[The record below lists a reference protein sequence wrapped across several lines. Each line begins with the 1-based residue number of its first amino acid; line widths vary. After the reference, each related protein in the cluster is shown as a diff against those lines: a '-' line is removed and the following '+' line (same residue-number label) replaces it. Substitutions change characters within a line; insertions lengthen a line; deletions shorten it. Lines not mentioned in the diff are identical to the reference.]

1 MPEKRII
8 SPALSPEVF
17 SRVIM
22 FIKKYVDKNQIEAA
36 KQLGVSQGTVS
47 NIFIRKR
54 PPSPKVLRTLM
65 TKFHMNQDWLV
76 TGEGSPVR
84 NGEPEKKK
92 SLMLDLGTLQ
102 AEIESLTHQMRIY
115 EVNQNHLFKVID
127 AMEKRL
133 ESANI

>member
-1 MPEKRII
+1 MPGKQIA
-8 SPALSPEVF
+8 SQALSPEVF

-22 FIKKYVDKNQIEAA
+22 FIKQHVDKNQIEAA
-36 KQLGVSQGTVS
+36 KQLGVSQGTIS

-65 TKFHMNQDWLV
+65 TKFKLNQDWLI
-76 TGEGSPVR
+76 TGEGSPLIK
-84 NGEPEKKK
+84 NAEPKKK
-92 SLMLDLGTLQ
+92 SLVLDLGTLQ
-102 AEIESLTHQMRIY
+102 AQIESLTHQMRIY

-133 ESANI
+133 EAANI